1 MSDWT
6 YVRGSLELGA
16 SPFDKKRV
24 LPYPE
29 EQFKLGSPIVRQGVL
44 SFDGTCIYSLPRV
57 KKYIDEAFK
66 LFPQGEL
73 GFRYWVD
80 QKDSDCRCYTSG
92 FDLPCLCE
100 YYRNA
105 INKLYSSLEARWGEK
120 WNYDTL
126 KEYNKIEE
134 ECSYS
139 SADTILCGIYTSLRY
154 ATAEEVKDS
163 LIKFIDHLKEHDI
176 SIDGGYLEWYDSY
189 SNYAKFIYAFRTGE
203 WLGEYSI
210 MKLDK
215 ETNKIIWQLK
225 HAHPKNKNG
234 KGINFKTFVDIEEDF
249 TNKEE

>member
-6 YVRGSLELGA
+6 YVRGSLELDA
-16 SPFDKKRV
+16 SPFEKRV

-29 EQFKLGSPIVRQGVL
+29 EQFKLGSPVVRQGTL
-44 SFDGTCIYSLPRV
+44 SFDGTCIYSLPRA

-80 QKDSDCRCYTSG
+80 QRSQDSRSCTSG
-92 FDLPCLCE
+92 FDIPCLSE
-100 YYRNA
+100 YYR
-105 INKLYSSLEARWGEK
+105 EAVNRMYAGFEAMWGEK
-120 WNYDTL
+120 WSYENLREFCNL
-126 KEYNKIEE
+126 KG
-134 ECSYS
+134 ECSYRV
-139 SADTILCGIYTSLRY
+139 ADSIFCGIHTSLRY

-163 LIKFIDHLKEHDI
+163 LIKFINYLKEHDI

-189 SNYAKFIYAFRTGE
+189 SIYDKFIYAFRTGE
-203 WLGEYSI
+203 WFGEYSI

-215 ETNKIIWQLK
+215 DTNKIIWQLK
-225 HAHPKNKNG
+225 HIHPKNKNG